1 MTRFISILSLIL
13 LIFLSCGKK
22 QAEVRPME
30 GLAPSELLMK
40 ANEFYTG
47 GEIEK
52 ALEAYDIIYGRYP
65 TSREYIDAVLGM
77 AKCYND
83 LGNFEKGMDL
93 LYSLTR
99 ENMVPTRVPEI
110 FNQMAK
116 YYEVN
121 AGISTVVGLSNE
133 EQDYRKAIDYYQ
145 KAISYPNS
153 DDMKAKSFAQFK
165 IGELNLNM
173 GQYKDAALAYQATV
187 YNYPGTEW
195 ADKATK
201 RIEELRQEGKNTLNN
216 IKKEMAKPAQAEN
229 QPETPEETPKEKE
242 APPVQKDTTQV
253 TPPDTTADQEMELK

>member
-1 MTRFISILSLIL
+1 MTRFITVLGFVL
-13 LIFLSCGKK
+13 LVFLSCGKK
-22 QAEVRPME
+22 QAAVRPME
-30 GLAPSELLMK
+30 GLAPAELLTK
-40 ANEFYTG
+40 ANEFYTAG
-47 GEIEK
+47 NVDK

-83 LGNFEKGMDL
+83 LGNFETGMDL
-93 LYSLTR
+93 MYTLIR

-145 KAISYPNS
+145 KAINYPNS
-153 DDMKAKSFAQFK
+153 DDIKAKSFAQFK

-173 GQYKDAALAYQATV
+173 AQYKDAALAYQATV
-187 YNYPGTEW
+187 YNYPSTEW
-195 ADKATK
+195 ADKASQ
-201 RIEELRQEGKNTLNN
+201 RIDELRQGGEATLES
-216 IKKEMAKPAQAEN
+216 IKQEMAKPVPTPTQTEN
-229 QPETPEETPKEKE
+229 EEEMVT
-242 APPVQKDTTQV
+242 PPVKADTMKV
-253 TPPDTTADQEMELK
+253 APPDTTVDQEMELK

>member
-1 MTRFISILSLIL
+1 MTRFITVLGLVL
-13 LIFLSCGKK
+13 LVFLSCGKK
-22 QAEVRPME
+22 QAAVRPME
-30 GLAPSELLMK
+30 GLAPAELLTK
-40 ANEFYTG
+40 ANEFYTAG
-47 GEIEK
+47 NVDK

-93 LYSLTR
+93 LYTLIR

-145 KAISYPNS
+145 QLAADNNRWPS
-153 DDMKAKSFAQFK
+153 DTFF
-165 IGELNLNM
+165 
-173 GQYKDAALAYQATV
+173 
-187 YNYPGTEW
+187 
-195 ADKATK
+195 
-201 RIEELRQEGKNTLNN
+201 
-216 IKKEMAKPAQAEN
+216 
-229 QPETPEETPKEKE
+229 
-242 APPVQKDTTQV
+242 
-253 TPPDTTADQEMELK
+253 

>member
-1 MTRFISILSLIL
+1 MTRFITVLGLVL
-13 LIFLSCGKK
+13 LVFLSCGKK
-22 QAEVRPME
+22 QAAVRPME
-30 GLAPSELLMK
+30 GLAPAELLTK
-40 ANEFYTG
+40 ANEFYTAG
-47 GEIEK
+47 NVDK

-93 LYSLTR
+93 LYTLIR

-145 KAISYPNS
+145 KAINYPNS
-153 DDMKAKSFAQFK
+153 DDVRAKSFAQFK

-173 GQYKDAALAYQATV
+173 AQYKDAALAYQATV

-195 ADKATK
+195 ADKASQ
-201 RIEELRQEGKNTLNN
+201 RIDELRQGGEQTLEN
-216 IKKEMAKPAQAEN
+216 IKQEMAKPVPAPTQTEN
-229 QPETPEETPKEKE
+229 EEEMVT
-242 APPVQKDTTQV
+242 PPVKADTMKV
-253 TPPDTTADQEMELK
+253 APPDTTVDQEMELK